1 MARQIF
7 RGSMILLAL
16 LALPLRAPAETVQ
29 LRVESDQPVVEAGK
43 THTVRV
49 KVEVQG
55 AELPEADRPPVNLS
69 LIIDKSGSMRG
80 DRIEHARQ
88 GAIEAVRR
96 LGSQDIFSVV
106 VFDREV
112 ETLIPAQRLTNLGLV
127 EEKITGI
134 QAGGTTNI
142 HGGMQAGLTELKKN
156 LDKKYLNR
164 AVLLSDGLANVGPT
178 RPEAFDKL
186 GREFSRS
193 GVIVS
198 TVGLGRDYNERLL
211 TSLAQASEGNNYFV
225 DDSKTLPKIFEDEIG
240 ALVSTVATGVTI
252 TIELP
257 ARVTL
262 RNVLGRAYRQTANRI
277 EIDFHDLGGGASKY
291 SLLELTIP
299 EGDEG
304 QMLDALVARARYR
317 RVADNRDGE
326 TSARTQVRY
335 TSRPEEAEAAVNPEV
350 QSAWVE
356 LHRAAVQDEVLDLVE
371 RGARQEA
378 QDRLRKLGEEAAAAG
393 IQPGAARQLESYGRR
408 ESQILRERGY
418 SRQEVLERRTDAYQS
433 RNQQSVGR
441 IRIDG
446 GR

>member
-1 MARQIF
+1 MARQLF
-7 RGSMILLAL
+7 CGSAILLVL
-16 LALPLRAPAETVQ
+16 LAMPLRAPAETVH
-29 LRVESDQPVVEAGK
+29 LRITSDRPVVEAGK
-43 THTVRV
+43 SHTVRV
-49 KVEVQG
+49 KVEVEG
-55 AELPEADRPPVNLS
+55 AELPAAERPPVNLS

-106 VFDREV
+106 VFDSRV

-127 EEKITGI
+127 EEQITGI

-142 HGGMQAGLTELKKN
+142 HGGMQAGLAELKKN

-178 RPEAFDKL
+178 RPEAFDQL

-198 TVGLGRDYNERLL
+198 TVGLGRDYNEQLL

-225 DDSKTLPKIFEDEIG
+225 DNPKTLPKIFEEEIG

-257 ARVTL
+257 AQVSL
-262 RNVLGRAYRQTANRI
+262 GKVLGRTYRQTGNRI

-291 SLLELTIP
+291 SVLELTIP
-299 EGDEG
+299 QGDEG
-304 QMLDALVARARYR
+304 QVLDALVARARYR
-317 RVADNRDGE
+317 CVADNRDGE
-326 TSARTQVRY
+326 TSAGTQVRY
-335 TSRPEEAEAAVNPEV
+335 TRRAAEAEAAVNLEV
-350 QSAWVE
+350 QNAWVE
-356 LHRAAVQDEVLDLVE
+356 LHQAAVQDEVLDLVE
-371 RGARQEA
+371 RGDRQQA
-378 QDRLRKLGEEAAAAG
+378 QERLRKLGEEAAAAG
-393 IQPGAARQLESYGRR
+393 IQAPAAARLESYGQR
-408 ESQILRERGY
+408 ESQILQERSF
-418 SRQEVLERRTDAYQS
+418 SRQEVLERRTDAYQM

-441 IRIDG
+441 VRIDD

>member
-1 MARQIF
+1 MARHVF
-7 RGSMILLAL
+7 HGSIVLLVLSAL
-16 LALPLRAPAETVQ
+16 TLRAHAETVH
-29 LRVESDQPVVEAGK
+29 LRVECDRPVVEAGK

-80 DRIEHARQ
+80 DRIKHARQ

-96 LGSQDIFSVV
+96 LGSQDIVSVV
-106 VFDREV
+106 VFDRQV
-112 ETLIPAQRLTNLGLV
+112 ETLVPAQRLTNLDRI
-127 EEKITGI
+127 EQKINGI

-178 RPEAFDKL
+178 QPEAFDKL

-225 DDSKTLPKIFEDEIG
+225 DNPKTLPKIFEDEIG

-252 TIELP
+252 TIEVP
-257 ARVTL
+257 SGVTL
-262 RNVLGRAYRQTANRI
+262 RSVLGRTYRQTGNRV

-291 SLLELTIP
+291 SLLELEIP
-299 EGDEG
+299 RADEG

-317 RVADNRDGE
+317 RVADDREGE

-335 TSRPEEAEAAVNPEV
+335 TSRPAEAEAAVNLEV
-350 QSAWVE
+350 QNAWVA
-356 LHRAAVQDEVLDLVE
+356 LHQAAVQDEVLDLVE
-371 RGARQEA
+371 RGEREQA
-378 QDRLRKLGEEAAAAG
+378 QDRLSRLGDEAAAAG
-393 IQPGAARQLESYGRR
+393 IQPAAAAQLEDYGQR
-408 ESQILRERGY
+408 ESQILRSRSY
-418 SRQEVLERRTDAYQS
+418 SRQEVLQRRTDAYQL

-441 IRIDG
+441 IRLDEEP
-446 GR
+446 

>member
-7 RGSMILLAL
+7 HGSMTLLVL
-16 LALPLRAPAETVQ
+16 VALPLRAPAETVQ
-29 LRVESDQPVVEAGK
+29 LRIESDRPVVEAGK

-69 LIIDKSGSMRG
+69 LIIDKSGSMGG
-80 DRIEHARQ
+80 DRIQHARQ

-96 LGSQDIFSVV
+96 LGNKDIFSVV

-127 EEKITGI
+127 EETISGI

-156 LDKKYLNR
+156 LGKKYLNR

-178 RPEAFDKL
+178 QPEAFDKL

-211 TSLAQASEGNNYFV
+211 ANLAQASEGNNYFV
-225 DDSKTLPKIFEDEIG
+225 DNPKTLPKIFEDEIG

-257 ARVTL
+257 ARVLL
-262 RNVLGRAYRQTANRI
+262 RNVLGRAYRQTGNRI

-299 EGDEG
+299 RGDEG
-304 QMLDALVARARYR
+304 QVLDALVARARYR

-335 TSRPEEAEAAVNPEV
+335 TSRPAEADAAVNLEV
-350 QSAWVE
+350 QNAWVE
-356 LHRAAVQDEVLDLVE
+356 LHQAAVQDEVLDLVE
-371 RGARQEA
+371 RGQRQQA
-378 QDRLRKLGEEAAAAG
+378 QERLRKLGEEAAAAG
-393 IQPGAARQLESYGRR
+393 IQAPAAARLESYGQR
-408 ESQILRERGY
+408 ESQILRERSY
-418 SRQEVLERRTDAYQS
+418 SRQEVLERRTDAYQL

-441 IRIDG
+441 VRIDDD
-446 GR
+446 R

>member
-7 RGSMILLAL
+7 HGSMILLVL
-16 LALPLRAPAETVQ
+16 LALPMRAPADTVQ
-29 LRVESDQPVVEAGK
+29 LRIESDRPVVEAGK

-96 LGSQDIFSVV
+96 LGNQDIFSVV

-112 ETLIPAQRLTNLGLV
+112 KTLIPAQRLTNLGLV
-127 EEKITGI
+127 EETISGI

-178 RPEAFDKL
+178 QPEAFDKL

-225 DDSKTLPKIFEDEIG
+225 DNPKTLPKIFEDEIG

-262 RNVLGRAYRQTANRI
+262 RNVLGRAYRQAGNRI

-299 EGDEG
+299 RGDEG
-304 QMLDALVARARYR
+304 QVLDALVARARYR

-335 TSRPEEAEAAVNPEV
+335 TNRPEEADAAVNVAV
-350 QSAWVE
+350 QNAWVE
-356 LHRAAVQDEVLDLVE
+356 LHQAAVQDEVLDLVE
-371 RGARQEA
+371 RGERQQA
-378 QDRLRKLGEEAAAAG
+378 QERLRKLGDEAAAAG
-393 IQPGAARQLESYGRR
+393 IQAAPARRLESYGQR
-408 ESQILRERGY
+408 ESQILQERSY
-418 SRQEVLERRTDAYQS
+418 SRQEVLQRRTDAYQL

-441 IRIDG
+441 VRIDDE
-446 GR
+446 R